1 MNDWGYALIIAAAIF
16 GIAGYFLPLLYSAA
30 FIAVLFAMLILV
42 YESEKNMD
50 DMKSDRKQL
59 FNSFSYKLD
68 VFYDKIEETKE
79 ELTKHMFA
87 LQSRHHEMNRETTN
101 EIERNFRE
109 FAGKMLQ
116 IENSLNKLKRFL
128 QYEEQV

>member
-1 MNDWGYALIIAAAIF
+1 MNDWGYSLIIAAAIF
-16 GIAGYFLPLLYSAA
+16 AIAGYFVSWLFSAA
-30 FIAVLFAMLILV
+30 IIVVLFVMLIFV
-42 YESEKNMD
+42 YESEKNTEAIE
-50 DMKSDRKQL
+50 SSRKHM

-68 VFYDKIEETKE
+68 TFYDKIEETKKD
-79 ELTKHMFA
+79 LTKHMFA
-87 LQSRHHEMNRETTN
+87 LQSRHQEMNRETTD

-128 QYEEQV
+128 QYEDQI